1 MRALPI
7 SYYPDPNPNL
17 IECTKNY
24 SGIKT
29 LTVVPH
35 ALRVV

>member
-1 MRALPI
+1 MTRVLLI

-17 IECTKNY
+17 IEYAKNY
-24 SGIKT
+24 SGIKI
-29 LTVVPH
+29 PH